1 VAADCS
7 HAKKVRIIYEPT
19 YFHNADV
26 TILKVYDLPVI
37 QQAFNRI
44 SNSFDIE
51 FNYPQGGCQQRA
63 HVMSMILDKKFN
75 IEHCKLWLFAPA
87 AMDMNETL
95 TLFIADKNGLSPS
108 GIIEWNYHVVPV
120 MQVQA
125 ANAIDTLVIDP
136 SINRN
141 EPMTM
146 EAWFNS
152 IGNSDTGKYSFLLP
166 DKYFFNCFYSGNEM
180 TSIFDGSF
188 VDFINQAKDDLAVE
202 RSLALNDMAIKIF
215 HTYIQPLM
223 NDTEADET
231 MLLDLKTV
239 FGNATILDLLFAQN
253 ISGSTENTTYR
264 YVITRYTDIM
274 QEAKHFYNERLL
286 YWTKFTNT
294 LL

>member
-1 VAADCS
+1 MQ
-7 HAKKVRIIYEPT
+7 PT

-37 QQAFNRI
+37 QQAFNSI

-63 HVMSMILDKKFN
+63 QVMSMILDKKFN

-95 TLFIADKNGLSPS
+95 TLYIEDKNGLSPS
-108 GIIEWNYHVVPV
+108 GKIEWNYHVVPV
-120 MQVQA
+120 VQVQA
-125 ANAIDTLVIDP
+125 ANVIDTLVIDP

-141 EPMTM
+141 APMTM
-146 EAWFNS
+146 GDWLNS
-152 IGNSDTGKYSFLLP
+152 IGNSHTGKYSFLLP

-202 RSLALNDMAIKIF
+202 RSLALNDMAIKIYC
-215 HTYIQPLM
+215 TYIQPLK
-223 NDTEADET
+223 NASDPAGIKKLE
-231 MLLDLKTV
+231 DLKAV
-239 FGNATILDLLFAQN
+239 FGNSTILDLLFAQN
-253 ISGSTENTTYR
+253 ISGKTENTTHR
-264 YVITRYTDIM
+264 YVITSYSDIM
-274 QEAKHFYNERLL
+274 QEAKHFFNERLL

>member
-1 VAADCS
+1 MQ
-7 HAKKVRIIYEPT
+7 PT

-37 QQAFNRI
+37 QQAFNSI

-63 HVMSMILDKKFN
+63 QVMSMILDKKFN

-87 AMDMNETL
+87 AMDMNETI
-95 TLFIADKNGLSPS
+95 TLYIEDKNGLSPS
-108 GIIEWNYHVVPV
+108 GKIEWNYHVVPV
-120 MQVQA
+120 VQVRDT
-125 ANAIDTLVIDP
+125 NAIDTLVIDP

-141 EPMTM
+141 EPMSM

-152 IGNSDTGKYSFLLP
+152 IGNSDAGKYSFLLP

-202 RSLALNDMAIKIF
+202 RSLALNDMAIKIYC
-215 HTYIQPLM
+215 TYIQPLK
-223 NDTEADET
+223 NTSDPAGIKKLE
-231 MLLDLKTV
+231 DLKAV
-239 FGNATILDLLFAQN
+239 FGNSTILDLLFAQN
-253 ISGSTENTTYR
+253 ISGKTENTTHR
-264 YVITRYTDIM
+264 YVITSYSDIM